1 MAGSRR
7 ESGLNVQLRG
17 GSAGTALVLITLLA
31 AAGGRGAEPRVVK
44 ISAKRFEFTPAEVHV
59 KKGETVVLELTS
71 LDRVHGFNL
80 PAFKV
85 RKDIAPKEATRV
97 TLTPDKEGTFPFHCD
112 VFCGDGHEDMTG
124 TLIVDP
130 A

>member
-1 MAGSRR
+1 VGWAGAA
-7 ESGLNVQLRG
+7 L
-17 GSAGTALVLITLLA
+17 ALVTFLA
-31 AAGGRGAEPRVVK
+31 AAGARSAEPRVVK
-44 ISAKRFEFTPAEVHV
+44 ITAKRFSFTPAEVHV
-59 KKGETVVLELTS
+59 KKGEAVVLELTS

-85 RKDIAPKEATRV
+85 RQDITPKEVTRV
-97 TLTPDKEGTFPFHCD
+97 TLKPDKEGTFPFHCD

>member
-1 MAGSRR
+1 VPSRAGW
-7 ESGLNVQLRG
+7 
-17 GSAGTALVLITLLA
+17 AGAALALVVLSAVTA
-31 AAGGRGAEPRVVK
+31 GRGAEPRVVK
-44 ISAKRFEFTPAEVHV
+44 ISAKRFSFTPPEVHV
-59 KKGETVVLELTS
+59 RKGETVVLELTS

-80 PAFKV
+80 PAFKI
-85 RKDIAPKEATRV
+85 RMDIVPKEVTRV

-130 A
+130 P